1 MDTNRFFRDLR
12 TWLVNMASLVGAGA
26 LGVLIACVCLKLQIG
41 G

>member
-12 TWLVNMASLVGAGA
+12 TWAVNAACFTLAGA
-26 LGVLIACVCLKLQIG
+26 VGVLIACVCLKLQIG